1 MRIPFISSLVRL
13 GIFFFWAMTIAFFLM
28 LPSIM
33 KHFKSERS
41 LTIFSWPLLLDP
53 VYLKQFEQET
63 GIKLYITYFE
73 NGPALLSKV
82 AATHGSGYDIIIP
95 DDHSLELLI
104 QQKLVKKIDRSRL
117 NFWNELNPLLL
128 NTYAD
133 PNNDYSIPYYWGVYG
148 IGYDSDLFKNGS
160 PPAQWSTLFDCKSCP
175 HARICMT
182 DDAREAILLT
192 AQYLFGSIDAL
203 KDKSAREKVRDELIR
218 QKKQVEVY
226 SISRS
231 DNLLQSKSCGIA
243 AIMSPELSR
252 LHKEHPNIN
261 MVIPQEGSFV
271 VIDSMAIPAATQKDE
286 MIYQFLNYLF
296 RKEVV
301 AHHVESFG
309 YCSPLTA
316 LMPEEQAAFCPV
328 ERFKTFDFFRNVI
341 SDDEINALWIEVLAA

>member
-1 MRIPFISSLVRL
+1 MRIPFISSLARL
-13 GIFFFWAMTIAFFLM
+13 GIFAFWAMSIALFLM
-28 LPSIM
+28 LPSIV

-82 AATHGSGYDIIIP
+82 AATHGRGYDIIIP

-104 QQKLVKKIDRSRL
+104 QQKLVKKIDHSRL
-117 NFWNELNPLLL
+117 AFWNELNPILL
-128 NTYAD
+128 NIYAD
-133 PNNDYSIPYYWGVYG
+133 PNNEYSIPYYWGVYG
-148 IGYDSDLFKNGS
+148 IGYDQDVFKHGS
-160 PPAQWSTLFDCKSCP
+160 PPAKWAALFNPKTCP
-175 HARICMT
+175 AGRICMT

-192 AQYLFGSIDAL
+192 AQYLFGTIDAL
-203 KDKSAREKVRDELIR
+203 KNKQAREQVKNELIR

-226 SISRS
+226 TISRS
-231 DNLLQSKSCGIA
+231 DNLLQSKSCAIG
-243 AIMSPELSR
+243 AIMSPELFR
-252 LHKEHPNIN
+252 LHRVHPNIN
-261 MVIPQEGSFV
+261 MVIPEEGSFV

-296 RKEVV
+296 KKEVV
-301 AHHVESFG
+301 AHHISSFG

-316 LMPEEQAAFCPV
+316 LMPEEQAPFCPV
-328 ERFKTFDFFRNVI
+328 DRFKTFDFFRNVI